1 MTQSKQNKLSVS
13 YQQCV
18 IVVLKFFLYVYLDK
32 HIIYQMIVKSS
43 SELSFKDFFCIIKW
57 NSLQKLVKIMNIRH
71 GQI

>member
-1 MTQSKQNKLSVS
+1 
-13 YQQCV
+13 
-18 IVVLKFFLYVYLDK
+18 
-32 HIIYQMIVKSS
+32 MIVKSS